1 MWLCCYCCCC
11 CRNGYVSCWK
21 LDAIPHRKLNHFYV
35 TKFLLFRS
43 WINRNSRPWSPNDRE
58 ILTGD
63 LFTFIKTWFGSMK
76 LWCEICNHV
85 ICVLSKRLLMLAA
98 SVHTQSHSV
107 FAGQWHEF
115 IELLL
120 FILAAAHDVWLLIA
134 QTANIKT
141 IKLWIYGQKLWKEMP
156 VIFGLNFISA
166 FFFSFVF
173 STGVSLSVVTLTTR

>member
-1 MWLCCYCCCC
+1 MKPKRSRDFDRGSL
-11 CRNGYVSCWK
+11 
-21 LDAIPHRKLNHFYV
+21 HFYQNLIRFDEV
-35 TKFLLFRS
+35 VMWNLQPSNMCTVQ
-43 WINRNSRPWSPNDRE
+43 
-58 ILTGD
+58 
-63 LFTFIKTWFGSMK
+63 KTS
-76 LWCEICNHV
+76 H
-85 ICVLSKRLLMLAA
+85 A

-166 FFFSFVF
+166 FFFFFFFVF
-173 STGVSLSVVTLTTR
+173 SFGVSLSVVTLPTR